1 MAAFV
6 VGCSGEDLV
15 STGVTDSA
23 LAGGG
28 KELWTRKMRERPR
41 LQFDVPLQVGGLQI
55 PWLEVQDS
63 RCAEGAIVAATY
75 ADDGAVQIDVD
86 FDPVWGYPVSLY
98 IGQDRRIADEEP

>member
-1 MAAFV
+1 
-6 VGCSGEDLV
+6 
-15 STGVTDSA
+15 
-23 LAGGG
+23 
-28 KELWTRKMRERPR
+28 MRERPR

-75 ADDGAVQIDVD
+75 ADGGAVVDADLNDRYDTVDEFFALLEEAVVSGAVQIDVD

-98 IGQDRRIADEEP
+98 IGQDWRIADEEP

>member
-1 MAAFV
+1 MDQKNAGAA
-6 VGCSGEDLV
+6 
-15 STGVTDSA
+15 A
-23 LAGGG
+23 LAI
-28 KELWTRKMRERPR
+28 WCA
-41 LQFDVPLQVGGLQI
+41 LQVGGLQI

-98 IGQDRRIADEEP
+98 IGQDWRIADEEP